1 VDLAA
6 YPNVPPER
14 QPNARRRLV
23 TPDFF
28 KIMGIAVVN
37 GRPIT
42 RQDGIHSQPVVM
54 VNEAFAKRNFGAAS
68 PIGERI
74 KSLHGHME
82 NGKFVDDLVPIV
94 GVVRDVKYATLSGPA
109 EPVLYEPFAQF
120 FVQRATIV
128 VATADGFPE
137 RHAAE
142 FEAALW
148 HVEPRLAI
156 EAQSVPAIVASSLD
170 RERLG
175 MWLMLGFGAAALLL
189 AAAGIFGVIAYVVS
203 QRMGELAVRQALGA
217 TRAQIL
223 ATVLREGGGLV
234 AGGLLAG
241 VGVAWW
247 TGRLVS
253 GYIFN
258 VSARDPVVLGF
269 SAAIVAVLALLATLI
284 PARRA
289 TSLQLA
295 RALRGD

>member
-1 VDLAA
+1 
-6 YPNVPPER
+6 
-14 QPNARRRLV
+14 
-23 TPDFF
+23 
-28 KIMGIAVVN
+28 
-37 GRPIT
+37 
-42 RQDGIHSQPVVM
+42 
-54 VNEAFAKRNFGAAS
+54 
-68 PIGERI
+68 
-74 KSLHGHME
+74 
-82 NGKFVDDLVPIV
+82 
-94 GVVRDVKYATLSGPA
+94 VRDVKYATLSGPA

-120 FVQRATIV
+120 FFQRATIV
-128 VATADGFPE
+128 VATADGVPGQ
-137 RHAAE
+137 HAAE
-142 FEAALW
+142 FEAALRR
-148 HVEPRLAI
+148 VEPRLAI
-156 EAQSVPAIVASSLD
+156 EAQAVPSTVAASLD

-203 QRMGELAVRQALGA
+203 QRMGEMAVRQALGA

-234 AGGLLAG
+234 AGGLLVG
-241 VGVAWW
+241 VSVAWW

-253 GYIFN
+253 GYIFD
-258 VSARDPVVLGF
+258 VSARDPFVLGF